1 MRIAKL
7 ALLARSR
14 EARHSSVGTICSER
28 DHGCHAKYL
37 RKINMRI
44 YCLNSSAAVC
54 TIDAALVMEFT
65 KNRPPVKAGLM
76 TPTEEIW

>member
-1 MRIAKL
+1 
-7 ALLARSR
+7 
-14 EARHSSVGTICSER
+14 
-28 DHGCHAKYL
+28 
-37 RKINMRI
+37 MRI
-44 YCLNSSAAVC
+44 YCLNSSVAAC